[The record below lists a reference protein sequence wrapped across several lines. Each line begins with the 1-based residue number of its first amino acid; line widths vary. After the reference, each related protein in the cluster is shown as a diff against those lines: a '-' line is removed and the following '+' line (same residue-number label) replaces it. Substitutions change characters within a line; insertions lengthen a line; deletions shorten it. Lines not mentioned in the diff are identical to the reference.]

1 MNEIVWALNE
11 RYDSLEDLV
20 SFSRAYAAD
29 YLQHHSITL
38 DFNSDINT
46 NQLVKGEVRRNVFL
60 VIKESLHNIVKHAEA
75 TQIEIGFQLTH
86 QLKVAIRDNG
96 KGFNTDDVRPFAN
109 GVSNMRKRME
119 DIGGKLEILNDQGTT
134 IILTVDIRKGE
145 G

>member
-1 MNEIVWALNE
+1 
-11 RYDSLEDLV
+11 
-20 SFSRAYAAD
+20 
-29 YLQHHSITL
+29 
-38 DFNSDINT
+38 
-46 NQLVKGEVRRNVFL
+46 VFL